1 MILLDTQV
9 LIWLRLGDPRLGRRA
24 RRLVEQAWSVGE
36 AAVSTMTFWEVGMLT
51 EKGRLD
57 LGIEVASW
65 RLELLSAGLVEVP
78 PSGEIATLAGLLP
91 GMHGD
96 PADRMIAATAITLP
110 DCTLLTA
117 DQLLLDWRGDL
128 DRIDA
133 TT

>member
-1 MILLDTQV
+1 MILLDTNALLWV
-9 LIWLRLGDPRLGRRA
+9 HTGSARLGHRA
-24 RRLVEQAWSVGE
+24 RARIESAWSTGE
-36 AAVSTMTFWEVGMLT
+36 AAVSAITFWEVAML
-51 EKGRLD
+51 ERKGRLGVTRD
-57 LGIEVASW
+57 VQRWREGLLATGLIEVP
-65 RLELLSAGLVEVP
+65 LT
-78 PSGEIATLAGLLP
+78 GEMAALAEALP

-117 DQLLLDWRGDL
+117 DQRLLDWPGDL